1 MRQAWI
7 AKSHQRP
14 CPFSSIPFVFTWK
27 YDIGGGN
34 DDTIFQN
41 CFMRSVISDRE
52 KQIARHL
59 QKDIFVVSRPFQD
72 VALATGATEEE
83 VLQVTRDLIYQ
94 RMIRK
99 FSAIVRHQK
108 IGFTKN
114 AMVVWAVPE
123 ARIEEVGKAMA
134 SLREITHCYERE
146 PLFLERY
153 NLFCMVHLKD
163 TDPEPFVQEIAARL
177 DIPDYQIL
185 LSEEELKKS
194 SMEYFI

>member
-1 MRQAWI
+1 M
-7 AKSHQRP
+7 
-14 CPFSSIPFVFTWK
+14 
-27 YDIGGGN
+27 
-34 DDTIFQN
+34 
-41 CFMRSVISDRE
+41 ISDRE

-59 QKDIFVVSRPFQD
+59 QKDIIIVSRPFQD
-72 VALATGATEEE
+72 IALATGATEEE
-83 VLQVTRDLIYQ
+83 VLQVTRDYIYQ
-94 RMIRK
+94 RRIRK

-108 IGFTKN
+108 VGFTKN

-134 SLREITHCYERE
+134 SLREITHCYERK

-163 TDPEPFVQEIAARL
+163 NDPEPFVREIADRL

-194 SMEYFI
+194 SMEYFT